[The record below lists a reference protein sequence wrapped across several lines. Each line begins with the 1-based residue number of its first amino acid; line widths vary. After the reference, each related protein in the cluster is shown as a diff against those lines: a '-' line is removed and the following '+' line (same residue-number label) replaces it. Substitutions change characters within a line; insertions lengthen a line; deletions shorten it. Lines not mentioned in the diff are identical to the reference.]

1 MNISATKAPLHL
13 SPFSSE
19 REWSENRISSGSSIK
34 KRSEDDGDMSLGMKR
49 ESSMKRFDGV
59 ERNINRL
66 ISFLHLEYKMSA
78 SASRIVGRIVECRS
92 LSKDSIKN
100 NSDPVN
106 DSSDFVQLQ
115 VQLFLLGE
123 NKSKG
128 VIFFATFKS
137 DGGTGVIFKNDEIS
151 HTIQIYTF
159 HNGSGRS
166 YAEIQ
171 KESLLSPASD
181 KSADLEIKISNQK
194 SGDFFFD
201 LMGDSQVT
209 ENEEMTVRFGLW
221 PMEEFEKGTRNQTT
235 PSAQNDGVV
244 SRQKCTPTA
253 DPLRNKNFSLSIGK
267 IVNADFVIQS
277 TPQEETKL
285 LFPNLC
291 TLSQPSLL
299 KGNAIINFL
308 MQ

>member
-1 MNISATKAPLHL
+1 MNISIHRNISATKAPRHL

-19 REWSENRISSGSSIK
+19 REWIENRISSGSSIK

-49 ESSMKRFDGV
+49 KSSMKRFDGV

-66 ISFLHLEYKMSA
+66 ISFLYLEYKMSA
-78 SASRIVGRIVECRS
+78 SASRIDGRIGECSS

-115 VQLFLLGE
+115 LPLYLLGE
-123 NKSKG
+123 NNSKG
-128 VIFFATFKS
+128 VIFFATFKR

-159 HNGSGRS
+159 HNGSGVS

-171 KESLLSPASD
+171 KESLLSTASG
-181 KSADLEIKISNQK
+181 KPADLELNISNQK
-194 SGDFFFD
+194 SGDLFFD
-201 LMGDSQVT
+201 FMVGSQVT
-209 ENEEMTVRFGLW
+209 ENEELTVRFGLW
-221 PMEEFEKGTRNQTT
+221 PMEEFEKGIPNQTT
-235 PSAQNDGVV
+235 LQAQYDGVV

-253 DPLRNKNFSLSIGK
+253 DPFKNKNFSLSIGK

-277 TPQEETKL
+277 TLQEETKL

-291 TLSQPSLL
+291 PLSQP
-299 KGNAIINFL
+299 N
-308 MQ
+308 